1 MNLINFFIAF
11 FAMFFR
17 FNLIGA
23 NSLFVGRKEVI
34 QDGNGENWKPN
45 SNVTIKAGIYQNKR
59 NLAHILFIEGQIKV
73 ELPTSKEAPQA
84 VKLQWK
90 EDYLYNLF
98 ENFQINLNGTIQ
110 VKDTLDL
117 RIFRYWNA
125 LYNRGKFAYEK
136 IPTECIVMPNQSVGY
151 VKFSCPIVIPYAIYD
166 MLGAPQCNIPT
177 WFFQTFNIT
186 FKNATQDAVLDSTAY
201 DSGGAVIS
209 GGSVS
214 IDTCTVNPYA
224 KYFITQPI
232 EGNAQQ
238 ILEGLGKLLVTK
250 FISKNFGGGG
260 TGQYIDLP
268 NFIWA
273 RDYTIILRN
282 SVTKRRIPLDVIDRI
297 RVADGNFVLVDT
309 KPDILIN
316 DLVQRFS
323 LSKEL
328 WEMDLADSPDGVGTL
343 HGVLPIYTN
352 YFGDM
357 NNSLVYKSLNQPRIT
372 FDFNNSLAQYLAEG
386 EALNVEVYSTY
397 METPTAFE
405 TIAQGEAQRI
415 AQIQSTIA

>member
-1 MNLINFFIAF
+1 MSIVNFLIS
-11 FAMFFR
+11 MFQVMFQ
-17 FNLIGA
+17 FNIVGA
-23 NSLFVGRKEVI
+23 NSLYVGRKEVI

-59 NLAHILFIEGQIKV
+59 NLAHILYVEGLLKAEI
-73 ELPTSKEAPQA
+73 PASSTSES
-84 VKLQWK
+84 VVNIQWQ
-90 EDYLYNLF
+90 EDYLYNMF

-125 LYNRGKFAYEK
+125 LYNRGKFAFEK
-136 IPTECIVMPNQSVGY
+136 IPTSITIPAGETTGTA
-151 VKFSCPIVIPYAIYD
+151 KFSCPIVIPYAIYD

-186 FKNATQDAVLDSTAY
+186 YKNAPLDSILNPVVSEGSVSA
-201 DSGGAVIS
+201 
-209 GGSVS
+209 SVS
-214 IDTCTVNPYA
+214 IDSCTVNPYA

-238 ILEGLGKLLVTK
+238 ILEGLGKLLTTK

-282 SVTKRRIPLDVIDRI
+282 SITKKRIPLEVIDRI
-297 RVADGNFVLVDT
+297 RLADGNFVLVDT

-323 LSKEL
+323 LSREL
-328 WEMDLADSPDGVGTL
+328 WSPELTDSPDGVGTL
-343 HGVLPIYTN
+343 HGVLSIYTN

-357 NNSLVYKSLNQPRIT
+357 NNSLVFKSLNQPRIT
-372 FDFNNSLAQYLAEG
+372 FDFNNELASYLGEG

-415 AQIQSTIA
+415 AQSQATIA